1 MHLYE
6 FFYAVY
12 RLSEAH
18 QFFEILEENHFWRCS
33 IFAILKTLIDLI
45 QTLFKTSI
53 LSSYLVLKPSPLV
66 RIKLSIAPNENV
78 RCGLKK
84 IKASFLK
91 PTGVQLEHPI
101 VYDTYN
107 VCSMVILNKLSKQ
120 LSVSVL
126 RTMCEY
132 FDLPVNQIKVHR
144 KEPYVTLIKELVQFC
159 SCHKKFWLSG
169 QWRKPM

>member
-1 MHLYE
+1 MIFLKSLWNVVPLYE

-66 RIKLSIAPNENV
+66 RIKLSVAPNENV

-84 IKASFLK
+84 TIVSYLKVDLYSFWIAIPDIFKWLFHKLPDVRLK
-91 PTGVQLEHPI
+91 WYLHH
-101 VYDTYN
+101 
-107 VCSMVILNKLSKQ
+107 
-120 LSVSVL
+120 LSV
-126 RTMCEY
+126 
-132 FDLPVNQIKVHR
+132 
-144 KEPYVTLIKELVQFC
+144 LVW
-159 SCHKKFWLSG
+159 SL
-169 QWRKPM
+169 

>member
-1 MHLYE
+1 MIFLKSLWNVVHLYE

-84 IKASFLK
+84 TIGSHLN
-91 PTGVQLEHPI
+91 EWI
-101 VYDTYN
+101 VTRKCVSLN
-107 VCSMVILNKLSKQ
+107 CMLLLRVWILTRKKSMINFTSSSNSQ
-120 LSVSVL
+120 PP
-126 RTMCEY
+126 
-132 FDLPVNQIKVHR
+132 DLCP
-144 KEPYVTLIKELVQFC
+144 P
-159 SCHKKFWLSG
+159 
-169 QWRKPM
+169 P